1 MDNGYV
7 IDLSKAAKEMS
18 KAEYSALFHRL
29 ERMRSDARHN
39 EAAAL
44 GNARREERAKWQ
56 GIVAEKDAVLADKDA
71 VLADKDAVLAEKD
84 AEIERLRAQLGH
96 NRD

>member
-1 MDNGYV
+1 
-7 IDLSKAAKEMS
+7 MS

-56 GIVAEKDAVLADKDA
+56 DIVADKDA
-71 VLADKDAVLAEKD
+71 ENA
-84 AEIERLRAQLGH
+84 RLREQLMELQSRLGQGK
-96 NRD
+96 